1 MKTVG
6 IVTTGV
12 AGALGLLAL
21 AIGIRSVPDFKRYLK
36 MRSM

>member
-12 AGALGLLAL
+12 AGVLGLFAL
-21 AIGIRSVPDFKRYLK
+21 AIGIRSMPDFKRYLK